1 MVRAVV
7 LIFGI
12 IPIIFAILIAVPM
25 ITKPE
30 IPTGAV
36 VPEDKITIEYTTHEL
51 KVVSFGV
58 TERTGSLF
66 TEILTVKDDG
76 EIKYSTVIE
85 GYPQPEKKSKIGEEK
100 LKKLTAI
107 IKETGFME
115 IPSDTYPVKEGIEE
129 YKKST
134 IKVTLNG
141 KTKQIY
147 WLEQNATE
155 NFIPPIITMIE
166 LELNQIIE
174 QLNQ

>member
-1 MVRAVV
+1 M
-7 LIFGI
+7 
-12 IPIIFAILIAVPM
+12 
-25 ITKPE
+25 
-30 IPTGAV
+30 
-36 VPEDKITIEYTTHEL
+36 
-51 KVVSFGV
+51 
-58 TERTGSLF
+58 
-66 TEILTVKDDG
+66 
-76 EIKYSTVIE
+76 
-85 GYPQPEKKSKIGEEK
+85 
-100 LKKLTAI
+100 
-107 IKETGFME
+107 

-141 KTKQIY
+141 KTKQIH